1 MTLLELLRQEL
12 PKRGGWPEG
21 AVGAVQDKDDTK
33 FYFFIGSA
41 PKFNGESWWFDDDD
55 KVDNKWIYHYYKN
68 PLTDDHA
75 TTIVTREQYE
85 ATGWDGTGLP
95 PVSYLKSVLD
105 YDEETGDFTW
115 KPRIESDFSTK
126 YQFVSWSNRFAGKKA
141 GTIVTK
147 KRKSYLK
154 INLGCKNYYAHRI
167 SYTILNDCW
176 PENEIDHIN
185 GNSLDNSKTNL
196 RQVTRKENCRNVSLI
211 PNSTSGYCGVNWH
224 EPSGKWRARVKIDG
238 KENYIGLFDDPQE
251 AAIRIKAIRDAV
263 GFHKNHGQ
271 DLRTEADKKRDE
283 IIDALYKSNGIRA
296 RDGGKQSAID
306 IYDAIAA
313 GKIPGVKLEV

>member
-21 AVGAVQDKDDTK
+21 VCKICTHASGRV
-33 FYFFIGSA
+33 FFDGQFA
-41 PKFNGESWWFDDDD
+41 PKGFTLPMASDAWDR
-55 KVDNKWIYHYYKN
+55 YKH
-68 PLTDDHA
+68 PLSYTNA
-75 TTIVTREQYE
+75 VTREQYE

-115 KPRIESDFSTK
+115 KPRVESDFSTK
-126 YQFVSWSNRFAGKKA
+126 CQFVSWSNRFAGKKA

-154 INLGCKNYYAHRI
+154 INLGGKNYYAHRI
-167 SYTILNDCW
+167 AYAILNDCW

-271 DLRTEADKKRDE
+271 DLRTEAER
-283 IIDALYKSNGIRA
+283 
-296 RDGGKQSAID
+296 AID
-306 IYDAIAA
+306 EMVQLSGVSIGAAKILYDA
-313 GKIPGVKLEV
+313 GYRK